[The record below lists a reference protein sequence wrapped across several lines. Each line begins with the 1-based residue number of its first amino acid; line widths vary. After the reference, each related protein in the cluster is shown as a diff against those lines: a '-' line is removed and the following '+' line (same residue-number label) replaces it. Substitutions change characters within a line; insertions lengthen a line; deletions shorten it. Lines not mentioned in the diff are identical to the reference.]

1 MSDAPTYLR
10 LKDDMK
16 TAMKARAKDR
26 LLTIRML
33 ISSLNNAKIELQ
45 RDLTEDDILGVF
57 STEAKKRRESS
68 KAYRDGDRPELADK
82 EDAELLIISEYLPE
96 QLSDEEVGAIVE
108 AVIAD
113 VGATSKRDMGKVM
126 GKVIAQVKGRFD
138 GGRVKDIVLS
148 KLP

>member
-33 ISSLNNAKIELQ
+33 ISSLNNAKIDLQ

-57 STEAKKRRESS
+57 STEAKKRRESA
-68 KAYRDGDRPELADK
+68 KAYRDGDRSELADK
-82 EDAELLIISEYLPE
+82 EDAELLIIAEYLPE
-96 QLSDEEVGAIVE
+96 QLSDEEVGTIVE
-108 AVIAD
+108 TVIAE

-138 GGRVKDIVLS
+138 GARVKDIVLS